1 MGGCGLECFGLS
13 LYSDCVFC
21 LQSTMCVNGFVS
33 TALCQWPPAHG
44 RPAATGLS
52 SHGVGYKFT
61 RHNTYEHSLNALRSS
76 RLRRRPCLQGE
87 LFCPNLSYGL
97 EVGPDSWLPRSQIMK
112 NPSSSPSAITLSWTP
127 LVTGDP
133 YIRFYAG
140 IPLVTKGGYTL
151 GSLGVIDT
159 EPRHLTPEQRAALET
174 LARQVTNQLELA
186 RRVAVQDSL
195 MAEWERIQNSLKVP
209 ELRYRRLFEAVRDG
223 ILLLDSEWG
232 RIPAPCPP
240 TSNTA
245 CSGSATR
252 LS

>member
-1 MGGCGLECFGLS
+1 
-13 LYSDCVFC
+13 
-21 LQSTMCVNGFVS
+21 
-33 TALCQWPPAHG
+33 
-44 RPAATGLS
+44 
-52 SHGVGYKFT
+52 
-61 RHNTYEHSLNALRSS
+61 
-76 RLRRRPCLQGE
+76 
-87 LFCPNLSYGL
+87 
-97 EVGPDSWLPRSQIMK
+97 MK

-195 MAEWERIQNSLKVP
+195 MAEWERIQNSLKMP